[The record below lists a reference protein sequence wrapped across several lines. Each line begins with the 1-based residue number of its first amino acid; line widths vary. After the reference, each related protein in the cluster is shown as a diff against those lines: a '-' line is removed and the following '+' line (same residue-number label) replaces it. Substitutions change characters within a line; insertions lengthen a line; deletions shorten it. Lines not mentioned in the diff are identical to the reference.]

1 MYDSPIRVG
10 DRVLI
15 TTEQGEE
22 EAVVTRIVEKAA
34 KTGIWVVETSEH
46 GRVIIMRKRDDSAN
60 ERT

>member
-22 EAVVTRIVEKAA
+22 EAVVTRIVERAA
-34 KTGIWVVETSEH
+34 KRGVWVVETSEH

-60 ERT
+60 EWI